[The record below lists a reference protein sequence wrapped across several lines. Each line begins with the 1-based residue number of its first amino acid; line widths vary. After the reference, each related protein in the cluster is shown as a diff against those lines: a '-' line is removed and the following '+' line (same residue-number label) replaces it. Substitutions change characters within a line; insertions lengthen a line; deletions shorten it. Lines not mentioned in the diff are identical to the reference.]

1 MEIYNI
7 GIIAALCA
15 MTALIAH
22 ISAAVFHDGI
32 RPILPQLIE
41 GNMTRRDA
49 GSVAF
54 GLSIGFVA
62 SVGISFTLS
71 TGLLNPWL
79 LFLPTDIIGV
89 MAANRVIAAIGGGI
103 WGILVVTSLAGVNAV
118 LTGLPIDALGALGEL
133 GTPVMSA
140 FALFP
145 LLAIFYQ
152 FGWKSG
158 ALAAVV
164 ILISRLLV
172 IKYTTI
178 YPESI
183 QIFIGMV
190 VLVVIAIKK
199 DMTDKANGI
208 APPDMSSMRGLF
220 EERTKRIF
228 KNMPFLIVTG
238 ALIASAAASGIF
250 AGSEVSIYSLAD
262 AYKIEDAAA
271 QKEALNQ
278 VALSEF
284 MRGLGFIP
292 LIATTA
298 LATGVYGVVGFTFV
312 FVVGYLSPNV
322 PVAAALGAI
331 TICLEILLLR
341 SIGRFLEQFPSIR
354 NASDNIRNSMNTL
367 MEFALL
373 IGGVLAVM
381 KMGSTTGFTIF
392 AVLYYLNEVMGRPVL
407 KIAAPAVA
415 AILTGVILNILFV
428 LGLFVPA

>member
-1 MEIYNI
+1 MDIMNL
-7 GIIAALCA
+7 GLVAVLCA
-15 MTALIAH
+15 MTALIANM
-22 ISAAVFHDGI
+22 SAAVFHDGI
-32 RPILPQLIE
+32 RPILPQLFE

-89 MAANRVIAAIGGGI
+89 LVGSRILAAVGGAI
-103 WGILVVTSLAGVNAV
+103 WGILVVTSLTAVNTV

-145 LLAIFYQ
+145 LLAILYQ
-152 FGWKSG
+152 FGWRAG
-158 ALAAVV
+158 AVAAAVV
-164 ILISRLLV
+164 LLSRLLV
-172 IKYTTI
+172 IKFTGI

-183 QIFIGMV
+183 QIFVGM
-190 VLVVIAIKK
+190 LMLILIAVRK
-199 DMTDKANGI
+199 DLSDRKNGI
-208 APPDMSSMRGLF
+208 EPPDMSGMHSIF
-220 EERTKRIF
+220 DERTKRIV
-228 KNMPFLIVTG
+228 KHLPFLAVTG
-238 ALIASAAASGIF
+238 ALIAAVSNAGIF

-262 AYKIEDAAA
+262 AYKMTDPAEQDAAL
-271 QKEALNQ
+271 QQ

-298 LATGVYGVVGFTFV
+298 LATGVYGVVGMTFV
-312 FVVGYLSPNV
+312 FVVGYLSPNIA
-322 PVAAALGAI
+322 VAATLGAV
-331 TICLEILLLR
+331 TICIEVMLLR
-341 SIGRFLEQFPSIR
+341 SVGRVLEQFPSIR

-392 AVLYYLNEVMGRPVL
+392 AMLYFLNEVMGRPVL

-415 AILTGVILNILFV
+415 AILTGIVLNLLHV
-428 LGLFVPA
+428 VGLFSV

>member
-1 MEIYNI
+1 MDFMNL
-7 GIIAALCA
+7 GLVALLCG
-15 MTALIAH
+15 MTALIANM
-22 ISAAVFHDGI
+22 SAAVFHDGI
-32 RPILPQLIE
+32 RPILPQVFE
-41 GNMTRRDA
+41 GNMSRRDA

-79 LFLPTDIIGV
+79 LFLPTDILGV
-89 MAANRVIAAIGGGI
+89 MIGSRILAALAGAT
-103 WGILVVTSLAGVNAV
+103 WGILVVTSLTAVNTV
-118 LTGLPIDALGALGEL
+118 LTGLPVDALGALGEL

-152 FGWKSG
+152 FGWRAG
-158 ALAAVV
+158 AVTAVV
-164 ILISRLLV
+164 ILLSRLLV
-172 IKYTTI
+172 IKYTGI

-183 QIFIGMV
+183 QIFIGM
-190 VLVVIAIKK
+190 LMLIIIAIRKDLADKK
-199 DMTDKANGI
+199 AGI
-208 APPDMSSMRGLF
+208 SPPDMSGLHGIF
-220 EERTKRIF
+220 DERTKRIV
-228 KNMPFLIVTG
+228 KHLPFLAVTG
-238 ALIASAAASGIF
+238 ALIAAVSNAGIF
-250 AGSEVSIYSLAD
+250 AGSEVSIYSLAE
-262 AYKIEDAAA
+262 AYKLTDAAEQDA
-271 QKEALNQ
+271 ALKQ

-298 LATGVYGVVGFTFV
+298 LATGVYGVVGMTFV
-312 FVVGYLSPNV
+312 FVVGYLAPNI
-322 PVAAALGAI
+322 PVAAVLGAI
-331 TICLEILLLR
+331 TICLEIFLLR
-341 SIGRFLEQFPSIR
+341 SVGRVLEHFPSIR

-392 AVLYYLNEVMGRPVL
+392 AILYFLNEVLGRPVL

-415 AILTGVILNILFV
+415 AILTGIVLNVLFV
-428 LGLFVPA
+428 LGLFSL

>member
-1 MEIYNI
+1 MDFMNL
-7 GIIAALCA
+7 GLVALLCG
-15 MTALIAH
+15 MTALIANM
-22 ISAAVFHDGI
+22 SAAVFHDGI
-32 RPILPQLIE
+32 RPILPQVFE
-41 GNMTRRDA
+41 GNMSRRDA

-79 LFLPTDIIGV
+79 LFLPTDILGV
-89 MAANRVIAAIGGGI
+89 MIGSRILAALAGAT
-103 WGILVVTSLAGVNAV
+103 WGILVVTSLTAVNTV

-152 FGWKSG
+152 FGWRAG
-158 ALAAVV
+158 AVTAVV
-164 ILISRLLV
+164 ILLSRLLV
-172 IKYTTI
+172 IKYTGI

-183 QIFIGMV
+183 QIFIGM
-190 VLVVIAIKK
+190 LMLIIIAIRKDLADKK
-199 DMTDKANGI
+199 AGI
-208 APPDMSSMRGLF
+208 SPPDMSGLHGIF
-220 EERTKRIF
+220 DERTKRIV
-228 KNMPFLIVTG
+228 KHLPFLAVTG
-238 ALIASAAASGIF
+238 ALIAAVSNAGIF
-250 AGSEVSIYSLAD
+250 AGSEVSIYSLAE
-262 AYKIEDAAA
+262 AYKLTDVAEQDAAL
-271 QKEALNQ
+271 KQ

-298 LATGVYGVVGFTFV
+298 LATGVYGVVGMTFV
-312 FVVGYLSPNV
+312 FVVGYLAPNI
-322 PVAAALGAI
+322 PVAAVLGAI
-331 TICLEILLLR
+331 TICLEVFLLR
-341 SIGRFLEQFPSIR
+341 SVGRVLEHFPSIR

-392 AVLYYLNEVMGRPVL
+392 AILYFLNEVLGRPVL

-415 AILTGVILNILFV
+415 AILTGIVLNVLFV
-428 LGLFVPA
+428 LGLFSL

>member
-1 MEIYNI
+1 MDIMNL
-7 GIIAALCA
+7 GLVAVLCA
-15 MTALIAH
+15 MTALIANM
-22 ISAAVFHDGI
+22 SAAVFHDGI
-32 RPILPQLIE
+32 RPILPQLCE

-89 MAANRVIAAIGGGI
+89 LVGSRILAAVGGAI
-103 WGILVVTSLAGVNAV
+103 WGILVVTSLTAVNTV
-118 LTGLPIDALGALGEL
+118 LTGLPIDALGALGEM

-145 LLAIFYQ
+145 LLAILYQ
-152 FGWKSG
+152 FGWRAG
-158 ALAAVV
+158 AVAAAVV
-164 ILISRLLV
+164 LLSRLLV
-172 IKYTTI
+172 IKFTGI

-183 QIFIGMV
+183 QIFVGM
-190 VLVVIAIKK
+190 LMLILIAVRK
-199 DMTDKANGI
+199 DLSDRKNGI
-208 APPDMSSMRGLF
+208 EPPDMSGMHSIF
-220 EERTKRIF
+220 DERTKRIV
-228 KNMPFLIVTG
+228 KHLPFLAVTG
-238 ALIASAAASGIF
+238 ALIAAVSNAGIF

-262 AYKIEDAAA
+262 AYKMTDPAEQDAAL
-271 QKEALNQ
+271 QQ

-298 LATGVYGVVGFTFV
+298 LATGVYGVVGMTFV
-312 FVVGYLSPNV
+312 FVVGYLSPNIA
-322 PVAAALGAI
+322 VAATLGAVA
-331 TICLEILLLR
+331 ICIEVMLLR
-341 SIGRFLEQFPSIR
+341 SVGRVLEQFPSIR

-392 AVLYYLNEVMGRPVL
+392 AMLYFLNEVMGRPVL

-415 AILTGVILNILFV
+415 AILTGIVLNLLHV
-428 LGLFVPA
+428 VGLFSV

>member
-1 MEIYNI
+1 MDIMNL
-7 GIIAALCA
+7 GLVALLCA
-15 MTALIAH
+15 TTALIANM
-22 ISAAVFHDGI
+22 SAAVFHDGI
-32 RPILPQLIE
+32 RPILPQLFE

-89 MAANRVIAAIGGGI
+89 MVGSRILAAIGGAV
-103 WGILVVTSLAGVNAV
+103 WGILVVTSLTAVNTV

-152 FGWKSG
+152 FGWKAG
-158 ALAAVV
+158 AVAAAVV
-164 ILISRLLV
+164 LLSRLL
-172 IKYTTI
+172 IMKYTGI

-183 QIFIGMV
+183 QIFVGMV
-190 VLVVIAIKK
+190 MLILTAIRK
-199 DMTDKANGI
+199 DLSDRRNGI
-208 APPDMSSMRGLF
+208 SPPDMSGMHSIF
-220 EERTKRIF
+220 DERTKRIVKHLPYLAF
-228 KNMPFLIVTG
+228 TG
-238 ALIASAAASGIF
+238 ALIAAVSNAGIF
-250 AGSEVSIYSLAD
+250 AGSEVSIYSLAE
-262 AYKIEDAAA
+262 AYKITDPAEQDAAL
-271 QKEALNQ
+271 QQ

-298 LATGVYGVVGFTFV
+298 LATGVYGVVGMTFV
-312 FVVGYLSPNV
+312 FVVGYLSPNIA
-322 PVAAALGAI
+322 VAAALGAV
-331 TICLEILLLR
+331 TICLEVFLLR
-341 SIGRFLEQFPSIR
+341 SVGRVLEQFPSIR

-381 KMGSTTGFTIF
+381 KMGSTTGLTIF
-392 AVLYYLNEVMGRPVL
+392 AMLYFLNEVMGRPVL

-415 AILTGVILNILFV
+415 AILTGIILNLLYV
-428 LGLFVPA
+428 VGLFTV

>member
-1 MEIYNI
+1 MDFMNL
-7 GIIAALCA
+7 GLVALLCG
-15 MTALIAH
+15 MTALIANM
-22 ISAAVFHDGI
+22 SAAVFHDGI
-32 RPILPQLIE
+32 RPILPQVFE
-41 GNMTRRDA
+41 GNMSRRDA

-79 LFLPTDIIGV
+79 LFLPTDILGV
-89 MAANRVIAAIGGGI
+89 MIGSRILAALAGAT
-103 WGILVVTSLAGVNAV
+103 WGILVVTSLTAVNTV

-152 FGWKSG
+152 FGWRAG
-158 ALAAVV
+158 AATAVV
-164 ILISRLLV
+164 ILFSRLLV
-172 IKYTTI
+172 IKYTGI

-183 QIFIGMV
+183 QIFIGM
-190 VLVVIAIKK
+190 LMLIIIAIRKDLADKK
-199 DMTDKANGI
+199 AGVS
-208 APPDMSSMRGLF
+208 PPDMSGLHGIF
-220 EERTKRIF
+220 DERTKRIV
-228 KNMPFLIVTG
+228 KHLPFLAVTG
-238 ALIASAAASGIF
+238 ALIAAVSNAGIF
-250 AGSEVSIYSLAD
+250 AGSEVSIYSLAE
-262 AYKIEDAAA
+262 AYKLTDVAEQDAAL
-271 QKEALNQ
+271 KQ

-298 LATGVYGVVGFTFV
+298 LATGVYGVVGMTFV
-312 FVVGYLSPNV
+312 FVVGYLAPNI
-322 PVAAALGAI
+322 PVAAVLGAI
-331 TICLEILLLR
+331 TICLEVFLLR
-341 SIGRFLEQFPSIR
+341 SVGRVLEHFPSIR

-392 AVLYYLNEVMGRPVL
+392 AILYFLNEVLGRPVL

-415 AILTGVILNILFV
+415 AILTGIVLNVLFV
-428 LGLFVPA
+428 LGLFSL

>member
-1 MEIYNI
+1 MDIMNL
-7 GIIAALCA
+7 GLVALLCA
-15 MTALIAH
+15 TTALIAH
-22 ISAAVFHDGI
+22 MSAAVFHDGI
-32 RPILPQLIE
+32 RPILPQLFE

-89 MAANRVIAAIGGGI
+89 MVGSRILAAVGGAV
-103 WGILVVTSLAGVNAV
+103 WGILVVTSLTAVNTV

-145 LLAIFYQ
+145 LLAILYQ
-152 FGWKSG
+152 FGWKAG
-158 ALAAVV
+158 AVAAAVV
-164 ILISRLLV
+164 LLSRLLV
-172 IKYTTI
+172 MKYTGI

-183 QIFIGMV
+183 QIFVGMV
-190 VLVVIAIKK
+190 MLILIAIRK
-199 DMTDKANGI
+199 DLSDRSNGI
-208 APPDMSSMRGLF
+208 SPPDMSGMHSIF
-220 EERTKRIF
+220 DERTKRIVKHLPYLAF
-228 KNMPFLIVTG
+228 TG
-238 ALIASAAASGIF
+238 ALIAAVSNAGIF
-250 AGSEVSIYSLAD
+250 AGSEVSIYSLAE
-262 AYKIEDAAA
+262 AYKITDPVEQDAAL
-271 QKEALNQ
+271 QQ

-298 LATGVYGVVGFTFV
+298 LATGVYGVVGMTFV
-312 FVVGYLSPNV
+312 FVVGYLSPNIA
-322 PVAAALGAI
+322 VAAALGAV
-331 TICLEILLLR
+331 TICLEVFLLR
-341 SIGRFLEQFPSIR
+341 SVGRVLEQFPSIR

-381 KMGSTTGFTIF
+381 KMGSTTGLTIF
-392 AVLYYLNEVMGRPVL
+392 AMLYFLNEVMGRPVL

-415 AILTGVILNILFV
+415 AILTGIILNLLYV
-428 LGLFVPA
+428 VGLFAV

>member
-1 MEIYNI
+1 MDIMHI
-7 GIIAALCA
+7 GLIAALCA
-15 MTALIAH
+15 MTALIANM
-22 ISAAVFHDGI
+22 SAAVFHDGI
-32 RPILPQLIE
+32 RPVLPQLFE

-79 LFLPTDIIGV
+79 LFLPTDILGV
-89 MAANRVIAAIGGGI
+89 MIANRWLAALAGGM
-103 WGILVVTSLAGVNAV
+103 WGVLVVTSLAGVNAV

-152 FGWKSG
+152 FGWKAG
-158 ALAAVV
+158 AIAAGV
-164 ILISRLLV
+164 ILLSRLM
-172 IKYTTI
+172 IMKFTGI

-183 QIFIGMV
+183 QIFVGMMM
-190 VLVVIAIKK
+190 LVFFAVRK
-199 DMTDKANGI
+199 DLADRKAGI
-208 APPDMSSMRGLF
+208 QPPDMSGLHSIF
-220 EERTKRIF
+220 EERTKRIV
-228 KNMPFLIVTG
+228 KHLPFLAVTG
-238 ALIASAAASGIF
+238 ALIAAVSNGGIF

-262 AYKIEDAAA
+262 ALKLTDPEARDAAM
-271 QKEALNQ
+271 QQ

-284 MRGLGFIP
+284 MRGLGFVP

-298 LATGVYGVVGFTFV
+298 LATGVYGVVGMTFV
-312 FVVGYLSPNV
+312 FVVGYLAPNMA
-322 PVAAALGAI
+322 VAAVLGAV
-331 TICLEILLLR
+331 TICIEVYLLR
-341 SIGRFLEQFPSIR
+341 GIGRFLEQFPSIR

-381 KMGSTTGFTIF
+381 KMGSTTGITIF
-392 AVLYYLNEVMGRPVL
+392 AMLFYLNEVMGRPVL

-415 AILTGVILNILFV
+415 AILTGVILNLLHV
-428 LGLFVPA
+428 LGLFAI

>member
-1 MEIYNI
+1 MDIMNL
-7 GIIAALCA
+7 GLVALLCA
-15 MTALIAH
+15 TTALIANM
-22 ISAAVFHDGI
+22 SAAVFHDGI
-32 RPILPQLIE
+32 RPILPQLFE

-89 MAANRVIAAIGGGI
+89 MVGSRILAAVGGAV
-103 WGILVVTSLAGVNAV
+103 WGILVVTSLTAVNTV

-145 LLAIFYQ
+145 LLAILYQ
-152 FGWKSG
+152 FGWK
-158 ALAAVV
+158 ADAVAAAVV
-164 ILISRLLV
+164 LLSRLLV
-172 IKYTTI
+172 MKYTGI

-183 QIFIGMV
+183 QIFVGMV
-190 VLVVIAIKK
+190 MLILIAIRK
-199 DMTDKANGI
+199 DLSDRSNGI
-208 APPDMSSMRGLF
+208 SPPDMSGMHSIF
-220 EERTKRIF
+220 DERTKRIVKHLPYLAF
-228 KNMPFLIVTG
+228 TG
-238 ALIASAAASGIF
+238 ALIAAVSNAGIF
-250 AGSEVSIYSLAD
+250 AGSEVSIYSLAE
-262 AYKIEDAAA
+262 AYKITDPVEQDAAL
-271 QKEALNQ
+271 QQ

-298 LATGVYGVVGFTFV
+298 LATGVYGVVGMTFV
-312 FVVGYLSPNV
+312 FVVGYLSPNIA
-322 PVAAALGAI
+322 VAAALGAV
-331 TICLEILLLR
+331 TICLEVLLLR
-341 SIGRFLEQFPSIR
+341 SVGRVLEQFPSIR

-381 KMGSTTGFTIF
+381 KMGSTTGLTIF
-392 AVLYYLNEVMGRPVL
+392 AMLYFLNEVMGRPVL

-415 AILTGVILNILFV
+415 AILTGIILNLLYV
-428 LGLFVPA
+428 VGLFAV

>member
-1 MEIYNI
+1 MDIMHI
-7 GIIAALCA
+7 GLVATLCA
-15 MTALIAH
+15 MTALIANM
-22 ISAAVFHDGI
+22 SAAVFHDGI
-32 RPILPQLIE
+32 RPVLPQLFE

-79 LFLPTDIIGV
+79 LFLPTDILGV
-89 MAANRVIAAIGGGI
+89 MTGSRILAALAGGL
-103 WGILVVTSLAGVNAV
+103 WGVLVVTSLAGVNAV

-145 LLAIFYQ
+145 LLAVFYQ
-152 FGWKSG
+152 FGWKAG
-158 ALAAVV
+158 AITAGV
-164 ILISRLLV
+164 ILISRLM
-172 IKYTTI
+172 IMKFTGI

-183 QIFIGMV
+183 QIFVGMLM
-190 VLVVIAIKK
+190 LVIFAVRK
-199 DMTDKANGI
+199 DLSDRKAGV
-208 APPDMSSMRGLF
+208 AAPDMSGMHSIF
-220 EERTKRIF
+220 EERTKRIV
-228 KNMPFLIVTG
+228 KHLPFLAVTG
-238 ALIASAAASGIF
+238 ALIAAVSNGGIF

-262 AYKIEDAAA
+262 ALKITDPAAQDAAM
-271 QKEALNQ
+271 KQ

-298 LATGVYGVVGFTFV
+298 LATGVYGVVGMTFV
-312 FVVGYLSPNV
+312 FVVGYLSPNI
-322 PVAAALGAI
+322 PVAAALGAV
-331 TICLEILLLR
+331 TICLEVYLLR
-341 SIGRFLEQFPSIR
+341 GIGRFLEQFPSIR

-392 AVLYYLNEVMGRPVL
+392 AMLFYLNEVMGRPVL

-415 AILTGVILNILFV
+415 AILTGVILNILYVF
-428 LGLFVPA
+428 GLFAI

>member
-1 MEIYNI
+1 MDFFNI
-7 GIIAALCA
+7 GLVALLCA
-15 MTALIAH
+15 MTALVANM
-22 ISAAVFHDGI
+22 SAAVFHDGI
-32 RPILPQLIE
+32 RPVLPQLVE

-49 GSVAF
+49 GSIAF

-79 LFLPTDIIGV
+79 LFLPTDILGV
-89 MAANRVIAAIGGGI
+89 MIGSRILAALAGGL
-103 WGILVVTSLAGVNAV
+103 WGVLVMTSLAGVNAA
-118 LTGLPIDALGALGEL
+118 LTSLPIDALGALGEL
-133 GTPVMSA
+133 GTPVMTA

-158 ALAAVV
+158 AVAGLIV
-164 ILISRLLV
+164 IISRLLV
-172 IKYTTI
+172 IKFTGI

-183 QIFIGMV
+183 QIFVGMLM
-190 VLVVIAIKK
+190 LVYFAINK
-199 DMTDKANGI
+199 DLADRKVGNT
-208 APPDMSSMRGLF
+208 PPDMSGMHSLF
-220 EERTKRIF
+220 EERTKRLF
-228 KNMPFLIVTG
+228 KHLPFLAVTG
-238 ALIASAAASGIF
+238 ALIAMVSQGGIF
-250 AGSEVSIYSLAD
+250 AGSEVSIYALAD
-262 AYKIEDAAA
+262 AHKITDPEAHNAAM
-271 QKEALNQ
+271 QQ

-298 LATGVYGVVGFTFV
+298 LATGVYGVVGMTFV
-312 FVVGYLSPNV
+312 FVVGYLSPNLV
-322 PVAAALGAI
+322 VAGLLGAVV
-331 TICLEILLLR
+331 ICAEIYLLR
-341 SIGRFLEQFPSIR
+341 RIGKVLEQFPSIR

-381 KMGSTTGFTIF
+381 KMGSTTGLTIF
-392 AVLYYLNEVMGRPVL
+392 TVLFFLNEVMGRPVL

-415 AILTGVILNILFV
+415 AIITGILLNILNV
-428 LGLFVPA
+428 VGLFAI

>member
-1 MEIYNI
+1 MDIMNL
-7 GIIAALCA
+7 GLVALLCA
-15 MTALIAH
+15 TTALIANM
-22 ISAAVFHDGI
+22 SAAVFHDGI
-32 RPILPQLIE
+32 RPILPQLFE

-89 MAANRVIAAIGGGI
+89 MIGSRILAAVGGAV
-103 WGILVVTSLAGVNAV
+103 WGILVVTSLTAVNTV
-118 LTGLPIDALGALGEL
+118 LTGLPVDALGALGEL

-152 FGWKSG
+152 FGWKAG
-158 ALAAVV
+158 AVAAAVV
-164 ILISRLLV
+164 LLSRLL
-172 IKYTTI
+172 IMKFTGI

-183 QIFIGMV
+183 QIFVGMV
-190 VLVVIAIKK
+190 MLILIAVRK
-199 DMTDKANGI
+199 DLSDRSNGI
-208 APPDMSSMRGLF
+208 SPPDMSGMHSIF
-220 EERTKRIF
+220 DERTKRIV
-228 KNMPFLIVTG
+228 KHLPFLAFTG
-238 ALIASAAASGIF
+238 ALIAAVCNAGIF
-250 AGSEVSIYSLAD
+250 AGSEVSIYSLAE
-262 AYKIEDAAA
+262 AYKITDPAEQDAAL
-271 QKEALNQ
+271 QQ

-298 LATGVYGVVGFTFV
+298 LATGVYGVVGMTFV
-312 FVVGYLSPNV
+312 FVVGYLSPNIA
-322 PVAAALGAI
+322 VAAALGAV
-331 TICLEILLLR
+331 TICLEVLLLR
-341 SIGRFLEQFPSIR
+341 SVGRVLEQFPSIR

-392 AVLYYLNEVMGRPVL
+392 AMLYFLNEVMGRPVL

-415 AILTGVILNILFV
+415 AILTGIILNLLYV
-428 LGLFVPA
+428 VGLFAV

>member
-1 MEIYNI
+1 MDIMHI
-7 GIIAALCA
+7 GLVATLCA
-15 MTALIAH
+15 MTALIANM
-22 ISAAVFHDGI
+22 SAAVFHDGI
-32 RPILPQLIE
+32 RPILPQLVE

-79 LFLPTDIIGV
+79 LFLPTDILGV
-89 MAANRVIAAIGGGI
+89 MIGSRILAALAGGL

-152 FGWKSG
+152 FGWKAG
-158 ALAAVV
+158 AIAAVV
-164 ILISRLLV
+164 ILFSRLL
-172 IKYTTI
+172 IMKFTGI

-183 QIFIGMV
+183 QIFVGMLML
-190 VLVVIAIKK
+190 VLFAVRK
-199 DMTDKANGI
+199 DLADRKAGI
-208 APPDMSSMRGLF
+208 EAPDMSGLHGLF
-220 EERTKRIF
+220 DERTKRIV
-228 KNMPFLIVTG
+228 KNLPFLAVTG
-238 ALIASAAASGIF
+238 ALIAAVSNGGIF
-250 AGSEVSIYSLAD
+250 AGSEVSIYSLAE
-262 AYKIEDAAA
+262 AYKITDPEAHDAAM
-271 QKEALNQ
+271 KQ

-298 LATGVYGVVGFTFV
+298 LATGVYGVVGMTFV
-312 FVVGYLSPNV
+312 FVVGYLSPNI

-331 TICLEILLLR
+331 TICAEVFLLR
-341 SIGRFLEQFPSIR
+341 GIGRFLEQFPSIR

-381 KMGSTTGFTIF
+381 KMGATTGFTIF
-392 AVLYYLNEVMGRPVL
+392 AMLYFLNEVLGRPIL

-415 AILTGVILNILFV
+415 AILTGIILNLLYVF
-428 LGLFVPA
+428 GLFAL

>member
-1 MEIYNI
+1 MNI
-7 GIIAALCA
+7 ALIASLCA
-15 MTALIAH
+15 MTALVANM
-22 ISAAVFHDGI
+22 SAAVFHDGI
-32 RPILPQLIE
+32 RPILPQVID
-41 GNMTRRDA
+41 GNMKRRDA
-49 GSVAF
+49 GSIAF

-89 MAANRVIAAIGGGI
+89 MAGGRLIAALGGAI
-103 WGILVVTSLAGVNAV
+103 WGILVVTSLAAVNAT

-152 FGWKSG
+152 FGWRAG

-164 ILISRLLV
+164 VLTSRLLV
-172 IKYTTI
+172 VKYTGI

-183 QIFIGMV
+183 QIFVGMMM
-190 VLVVIAIKK
+190 LVGIAIQK
-199 DMTDKANGI
+199 DRKDKANGI
-208 APPDMSSMRGLF
+208 APPDMSGLHSLF
-220 EERTKRIF
+220 EERTKRIY
-228 KNMPFLIVTG
+228 KNMPFLAVTG
-238 ALIASAAASGIF
+238 GLIAAAAASGIF
-250 AGSEVSIYSLAD
+250 AGSEVSIYALAD
-262 AYKIEDAAA
+262 AYKIVDDPIAY
-271 QKEALNQ
+271 KEAMNQ

-298 LATGVYGVVGFTFV
+298 LATGVYGVVGMTFV
-312 FVVGYLSPNV
+312 FVVGYLSPSV
-322 PVAAALGAI
+322 PIAAALGAV
-331 TICLEILLLR
+331 TICLEIFLLR
-341 SIGRFLEQFPSIR
+341 GIGRFLEQFPSIR

-381 KMGSTTGFTIF
+381 KMGQTTGFTIF
-392 AVLYYLNEVMGRPVL
+392 AILYFLNEVMGRPVL
-407 KIAAPAVA
+407 KIASPAVA
-415 AILTGVILNILFV
+415 AILTGVILNLLFV
-428 LGLFVPA
+428 VGMFVPA

>member
-1 MEIYNI
+1 MDIMNL
-7 GIIAALCA
+7 GLVALLCA
-15 MTALIAH
+15 TTALVANM
-22 ISAAVFHDGI
+22 SAAVFHDGI
-32 RPILPQLIE
+32 RPILPQLFE

-89 MAANRVIAAIGGGI
+89 MIGSRILAAVGGAV
-103 WGILVVTSLAGVNAV
+103 WGILVVTSLTAVNTV

-152 FGWKSG
+152 FGWKAG
-158 ALAAVV
+158 AVAAAVV
-164 ILISRLLV
+164 LLSRLL
-172 IKYTTI
+172 IMKYTGI

-183 QIFIGMV
+183 QIFVGMV
-190 VLVVIAIKK
+190 MLILTAIRK
-199 DMTDKANGI
+199 DLSDRSNGI
-208 APPDMSSMRGLF
+208 SPPDMSGMHSIF
-220 EERTKRIF
+220 DERTKRIV
-228 KNMPFLIVTG
+228 KHLPFLAFTG
-238 ALIASAAASGIF
+238 ALIAAVSNAGIF
-250 AGSEVSIYSLAD
+250 AGSEVSIYSLAE
-262 AYKIEDAAA
+262 AYKITDPAEQDAAL
-271 QKEALNQ
+271 QQ

-298 LATGVYGVVGFTFV
+298 LATGVYGVVGMTFV
-312 FVVGYLSPNV
+312 FVVGYLSPNIA
-322 PVAAALGAI
+322 VAAALGAV
-331 TICLEILLLR
+331 TICLEVFLLR
-341 SIGRFLEQFPSIR
+341 SVGRVLEQFPSIR

-381 KMGSTTGFTIF
+381 KMGSTTGLTIF
-392 AVLYYLNEVMGRPVL
+392 AMLYFLNEVMGRPVL

-415 AILTGVILNILFV
+415 AIFTGIILNLLYV
-428 LGLFVPA
+428 VGLFAV

>member
-1 MEIYNI
+1 MDIMHI
-7 GIIAALCA
+7 GLVATLCA
-15 MTALIAH
+15 MTALIANM
-22 ISAAVFHDGI
+22 SAAVFHDGI
-32 RPILPQLIE
+32 RPVLPQLFE

-79 LFLPTDIIGV
+79 LFLPTDILGV
-89 MAANRVIAAIGGGI
+89 MIGSRILAALAGGL
-103 WGILVVTSLAGVNAV
+103 WGVLVVTSLAGVNAV

-145 LLAIFYQ
+145 LLAVFYQ
-152 FGWKSG
+152 FGWKAG
-158 ALAAVV
+158 VITAGV
-164 ILISRLLV
+164 ILISRLM
-172 IKYTTI
+172 IMKFTGI

-183 QIFIGMV
+183 QIFVGMLM
-190 VLVVIAIKK
+190 LVIFAVCK
-199 DMTDKANGI
+199 DLNDRKAGV
-208 APPDMSSMRGLF
+208 AAPDMSGMHSIF
-220 EERTKRIF
+220 EERTKRIV
-228 KNMPFLIVTG
+228 KHLPFLAVTG
-238 ALIASAAASGIF
+238 ALIAAVSNGGIF

-262 AYKIEDAAA
+262 ALKMTDPAAQDAAM
-271 QKEALNQ
+271 KQ

-298 LATGVYGVVGFTFV
+298 LATGVYGVVGMTFV
-312 FVVGYLSPNV
+312 FVVGYLSPNI
-322 PVAAALGAI
+322 PVAAALGAV
-331 TICLEILLLR
+331 TICLEVYLLR
-341 SIGRFLEQFPSIR
+341 GIGRFLEQFPSIR

-392 AVLYYLNEVMGRPVL
+392 AMLFYLNEVMGRPVL

-415 AILTGVILNILFV
+415 AILTGVILNILYVF
-428 LGLFVPA
+428 GLFAI

>member
-1 MEIYNI
+1 MDYYNI
-7 GIIAALCA
+7 ALIAALCS
-15 MTALIAH
+15 MTALVAH
-22 ISAAVFHDGI
+22 LSAAVFHDGI
-32 RPILPQLIE
+32 RPILPQVIE
-41 GNMTRRDA
+41 GNMNRRDA

-89 MAANRVIAAIGGGI
+89 LAGSRIVAMLGGGL
-103 WGILVVTSLAGVNAV
+103 WGILVVTSLAGVNTV

-133 GTPVMSA
+133 GTPVITA

-152 FGWKSG
+152 FNWKIGLIAG
-158 ALAAVV
+158 AI
-164 ILISRLLV
+164 ILLSRLLV
-172 IKYTTI
+172 IKYTNI

-183 QIFIGMV
+183 QIFVGMLM
-190 VLVVIAIKK
+190 LVGIAIRK
-199 DMTDKANGI
+199 DLNDKANNI
-208 APPDMSSMRGLF
+208 LPPDMSSMQSLF
-220 EERTKRIF
+220 EERTKRIL
-228 KNMPFLIVTG
+228 KNMPYLAVVG
-238 ALIASAAASGIF
+238 ALISAAAASGIF
-250 AGSEVSIYSLAD
+250 AGSEVSIYSLAE
-262 AYKIEDAAA
+262 AYEIEDPVLRSDAIT
-271 QKEALNQ
+271 Q
-278 VALSEF
+278 VSISEF

-312 FVVGYLSPNV
+312 FIAGYLSPNI
-322 PVAAALGAI
+322 PVAAALGAV
-331 TICLEILLLR
+331 TICAEIMLLR
-341 SIGRFLEQFPSIR
+341 GVGRFLEQFPSIR

-367 MEFALL
+367 MELALL

-381 KMGSTTGFTIF
+381 KMGATTGLSIF
-392 AVLYYLNEVMGRPVL
+392 ILFYFLNEVMGRPVL

-415 AILTGVILNILFV
+415 AIITGILLNVLYFV
-428 LGLFVPA
+428 GMFTPV

>member
-1 MEIYNI
+1 MDIMNL
-7 GIIAALCA
+7 GLVAVLCA
-15 MTALIAH
+15 MTALIANM
-22 ISAAVFHDGI
+22 SAAVFHDGI
-32 RPILPQLIE
+32 RPILPQLCE

-89 MAANRVIAAIGGGI
+89 LVGSRILAAVGGAI
-103 WGILVVTSLAGVNAV
+103 WGILVVTSLTAVNTV
-118 LTGLPIDALGALGEL
+118 LTGLPIDALGALGEM

-145 LLAIFYQ
+145 LLAILYQ
-152 FGWKSG
+152 FGWRAG
-158 ALAAVV
+158 AVAAAVV
-164 ILISRLLV
+164 LLSRLLV
-172 IKYTTI
+172 IKFTGI

-183 QIFIGMV
+183 QIFVGM
-190 VLVVIAIKK
+190 LMLIIIAVRK
-199 DMTDKANGI
+199 DLSDRKNGI
-208 APPDMSSMRGLF
+208 EPPDMSGMHSIF
-220 EERTKRIF
+220 DERTKRIV
-228 KNMPFLIVTG
+228 KHLPFLAVTG
-238 ALIASAAASGIF
+238 ALIAAVSNAGIF

-262 AYKIEDAAA
+262 AYKMTDPAEQDAAL
-271 QKEALNQ
+271 QQ

-298 LATGVYGVVGFTFV
+298 LATGVYGVVGMTFV
-312 FVVGYLSPNV
+312 FVVGYLSPNIA
-322 PVAAALGAI
+322 VAATLGAVA
-331 TICLEILLLR
+331 ICIEVMLLR
-341 SIGRFLEQFPSIR
+341 SVGRVLEQFPSIR

-392 AVLYYLNEVMGRPVL
+392 AMLYFLNEVMGRPVL

-415 AILTGVILNILFV
+415 AILTGIVLNLLHV
-428 LGLFVPA
+428 VGLFSV

>member
-1 MEIYNI
+1 MDFMNL
-7 GIIAALCA
+7 GLVALLCG
-15 MTALIAH
+15 MTALIANM
-22 ISAAVFHDGI
+22 SAAVFHDGI
-32 RPILPQLIE
+32 RPILPQVFE
-41 GNMTRRDA
+41 GNMSRRDA

-79 LFLPTDIIGV
+79 LFLPTDILGV
-89 MAANRVIAAIGGGI
+89 MIGSRILAALAGAT
-103 WGILVVTSLAGVNAV
+103 WGILVVTSLTAVNTV
-118 LTGLPIDALGALGEL
+118 LTGLPVDALGALGEL

-152 FGWKSG
+152 FGWRAG
-158 ALAAVV
+158 AVTAVV
-164 ILISRLLV
+164 ILLSRLLV
-172 IKYTTI
+172 IKHTGL

-183 QIFIGMV
+183 QIFIGM
-190 VLVVIAIKK
+190 LMLIIIAIRKDLADKK
-199 DMTDKANGI
+199 AGI
-208 APPDMSSMRGLF
+208 SPPDMSGLHGIF
-220 EERTKRIF
+220 DERTKRIV
-228 KNMPFLIVTG
+228 KHLPFLAVTG
-238 ALIASAAASGIF
+238 ALIAAVSNAGIF
-250 AGSEVSIYSLAD
+250 AGSEVSIYSLAE
-262 AYKIEDAAA
+262 AYKMTDAAEQDA
-271 QKEALNQ
+271 ALKQ

-298 LATGVYGVVGFTFV
+298 LATGVYGVVGMTFV
-312 FVVGYLSPNV
+312 FVVGYLAPNI
-322 PVAAALGAI
+322 PVAAVLGAI
-331 TICLEILLLR
+331 TICLEIFLLR
-341 SIGRFLEQFPSIR
+341 SVGRVLEHFPSIR

-392 AVLYYLNEVMGRPVL
+392 AILYFLNEVLGRPVL

-415 AILTGVILNILFV
+415 AILTGIVLNVLFV
-428 LGLFVPA
+428 LGLFSL

>member
-1 MEIYNI
+1 MDIMHI
-7 GIIAALCA
+7 GLIAALCA
-15 MTALIAH
+15 MTALIANM
-22 ISAAVFHDGI
+22 SAAVFHDGI
-32 RPILPQLIE
+32 RPVLPQLFE

-79 LFLPTDIIGV
+79 LFLPTDILGV
-89 MAANRVIAAIGGGI
+89 MIANRWLAALAGGM
-103 WGILVVTSLAGVNAV
+103 WGVLVVTSLAGVNAV

-152 FGWKSG
+152 FGWKAG
-158 ALAAVV
+158 AIAAGV
-164 ILISRLLV
+164 ILLSRLM
-172 IKYTTI
+172 IMKFTGI

-183 QIFIGMV
+183 QIFVGMMM
-190 VLVVIAIKK
+190 LVFFAVRK
-199 DMTDKANGI
+199 DLADRKAGI
-208 APPDMSSMRGLF
+208 QPPDMSGLHSIF
-220 EERTKRIF
+220 EERTKRIV
-228 KNMPFLIVTG
+228 KHLPFLAVTG
-238 ALIASAAASGIF
+238 ALIAAVSNGGIF

-262 AYKIEDAAA
+262 ALKLTDPEARDAAM
-271 QKEALNQ
+271 QQ

-284 MRGLGFIP
+284 MRGLGFVP

-298 LATGVYGVVGFTFV
+298 LATGVYGVVGMTFV
-312 FVVGYLSPNV
+312 FVVGYLAPNMA
-322 PVAAALGAI
+322 VAAVLGAV
-331 TICLEILLLR
+331 TICIEVYLLR
-341 SIGRFLEQFPSIR
+341 GIGRFLEQFPSIR

-392 AVLYYLNEVMGRPVL
+392 AMLFYLNEVMGRPVL

-415 AILTGVILNILFV
+415 AILTGVILNLLHV
-428 LGLFVPA
+428 LGLFAI

>member
-1 MEIYNI
+1 MDIMHI
-7 GIIAALCA
+7 GLVAALCA
-15 MTALIAH
+15 MTALIANM
-22 ISAAVFHDGI
+22 SAAVFHDGI
-32 RPILPQLIE
+32 RPVLPQLFE

-79 LFLPTDIIGV
+79 LFLPTDILGV
-89 MAANRVIAAIGGGI
+89 MIGSRVLAALAGGL
-103 WGILVVTSLAGVNAV
+103 WGVLVVTSLAGVNAV

-145 LLAIFYQ
+145 LLAVFYQ
-152 FGWKSG
+152 FGWKAG
-158 ALAAVV
+158 AIAAVV
-164 ILISRLLV
+164 ILMSRLM
-172 IKYTTI
+172 IMKFTGI

-183 QIFIGMV
+183 QIFVGMLM
-190 VLVVIAIKK
+190 LVFFAIRK
-199 DMTDKANGI
+199 DLADRQAGI
-208 APPDMSSMRGLF
+208 QAPDMSGLHSIF
-220 EERTKRIF
+220 EERTKRIV
-228 KNMPFLIVTG
+228 KHLPFLAVTG
-238 ALIASAAASGIF
+238 ALIAAVSNGGIF
-250 AGSEVSIYSLAD
+250 AGSEVSIYSLAE
-262 AYKIEDAAA
+262 ALKITDPAAHDAAM
-271 QKEALNQ
+271 KQ
-278 VALSEF
+278 VVLSEF

-298 LATGVYGVVGFTFV
+298 LATGVYGVVGMTFV
-312 FVVGYLSPNV
+312 FVVGYLSPNM
-322 PVAAALGAI
+322 PVAAVLGAI
-331 TICLEILLLR
+331 TICLEVFMLR
-341 SIGRFLEQFPSIR
+341 GIGRFLEQFPSIR

-392 AVLYYLNEVMGRPVL
+392 AMLFFLNEVMGRPVL

-415 AILTGVILNILFV
+415 AILTGVILNLLHVF
-428 LGLFVPA
+428 GLFAI

>member
-1 MEIYNI
+1 MDIMNL
-7 GIIAALCA
+7 GLVALLCA
-15 MTALIAH
+15 TTALIANM
-22 ISAAVFHDGI
+22 SAAVFHDGI
-32 RPILPQLIE
+32 RPILPQLFE

-89 MAANRVIAAIGGGI
+89 MIGSRILAAVGGAV
-103 WGILVVTSLAGVNAV
+103 WGILVVTSLTAVNTV
-118 LTGLPIDALGALGEL
+118 LTGLPVDALGALGEL

-145 LLAIFYQ
+145 LQAIFYQ
-152 FGWKSG
+152 FGWKAG
-158 ALAAVV
+158 AVAAAVV
-164 ILISRLLV
+164 LLSRLL
-172 IKYTTI
+172 IMKFTGI

-183 QIFIGMV
+183 QIFVGMV
-190 VLVVIAIKK
+190 MLILIAVRK
-199 DMTDKANGI
+199 DLSDRSNGI
-208 APPDMSSMRGLF
+208 SPPDMSGMHSIF
-220 EERTKRIF
+220 DERTKRIV
-228 KNMPFLIVTG
+228 KHLPFLAFTG
-238 ALIASAAASGIF
+238 ALIAAVCNAGIF
-250 AGSEVSIYSLAD
+250 AGSEVSIYSLAE
-262 AYKIEDAAA
+262 AYKITDPAEQDAAL
-271 QKEALNQ
+271 QQ

-298 LATGVYGVVGFTFV
+298 LATGVYGVVGMTFV
-312 FVVGYLSPNV
+312 FVVGYLSPNIA
-322 PVAAALGAI
+322 VAAALGAV
-331 TICLEILLLR
+331 TICLEVLLLR
-341 SIGRFLEQFPSIR
+341 SVGRVLEQFPSIR

-392 AVLYYLNEVMGRPVL
+392 AMLYFLNEVMGRPVL

-415 AILTGVILNILFV
+415 AILTGIILNLLYV
-428 LGLFVPA
+428 VGLFAV

>member
-1 MEIYNI
+1 MDILHI
-7 GIIAALCA
+7 GLVAALCA
-15 MTALIAH
+15 MTALVANM
-22 ISAAVFHDGI
+22 SAAVFHDGI
-32 RPILPQLIE
+32 RPILPQLFE

-79 LFLPTDIIGV
+79 LFLPTDILGVLIGSRV
-89 MAANRVIAAIGGGI
+89 LAALAGGL
-103 WGILVVTSLAGVNAV
+103 WGVLVVTSLAGVNAV

-152 FGWKSG
+152 FGWKAG
-158 ALAAVV
+158 AIAAGV
-164 ILISRLLV
+164 ILFARLM
-172 IKYTTI
+172 IMKFTGI

-183 QIFIGMV
+183 QIFVGMMM
-190 VLVVIAIKK
+190 LVFFAIRK
-199 DMTDKANGI
+199 DLADRRAGI
-208 APPDMSSMRGLF
+208 TPPDMSGLHSIF
-220 EERTKRIF
+220 EERSKRIV
-228 KNMPFLIVTG
+228 KHLPFLAITG
-238 ALIASAAASGIF
+238 ALIAAVSNGGIF

-262 AYKIEDAAA
+262 ALKLSDPAA
-271 QKEALNQ
+271 KEAAIGQ

-298 LATGVYGVVGFTFV
+298 LATGVYGVVGMTFV
-312 FVVGYLSPNV
+312 FVAGYLSPNMA
-322 PVAAALGAI
+322 VAAGLGAI
-331 TICLEILLLR
+331 TICLEVFLLR
-341 SIGRFLEQFPSIR
+341 AIGRFLEQFPSIR

-392 AVLYYLNEVMGRPVL
+392 AMLFYLNEVMGRPIL

-415 AILTGVILNILFV
+415 AILTGVILNVLHL
-428 LGLFVPA
+428 LGLFAI

>member
-1 MEIYNI
+1 MDIMNL
-7 GIIAALCA
+7 GLVALLCA
-15 MTALIAH
+15 TTALIANM
-22 ISAAVFHDGI
+22 SAAVFHDGI
-32 RPILPQLIE
+32 RPILPQLFE

-89 MAANRVIAAIGGGI
+89 MVGSRILAAVGGAV
-103 WGILVVTSLAGVNAV
+103 WGILVVTSLTAVNTV

-145 LLAIFYQ
+145 LLAILYQ
-152 FGWKSG
+152 FGWKAG
-158 ALAAVV
+158 AVAAAVV
-164 ILISRLLV
+164 LLSRLLV
-172 IKYTTI
+172 MKYTGI

-183 QIFIGMV
+183 QIFVGMV
-190 VLVVIAIKK
+190 MLILIAIRK
-199 DMTDKANGI
+199 DLSDRSNGI
-208 APPDMSSMRGLF
+208 SPPDMSGMHSIF
-220 EERTKRIF
+220 DERTKRIVKHLPYLAF
-228 KNMPFLIVTG
+228 TG
-238 ALIASAAASGIF
+238 ALIAAVSNAGIF
-250 AGSEVSIYSLAD
+250 AGSEVSIYSLAE
-262 AYKIEDAAA
+262 AYKITDPVEQDAAL
-271 QKEALNQ
+271 QQ

-298 LATGVYGVVGFTFV
+298 LATGVYGVVGMTFV
-312 FVVGYLSPNV
+312 FVVGYLSPNIA
-322 PVAAALGAI
+322 VAAALGAV
-331 TICLEILLLR
+331 TICLEVLLLR
-341 SIGRFLEQFPSIR
+341 SVGRVLEQFPSIR

-381 KMGSTTGFTIF
+381 KMGSTTGLTIF
-392 AVLYYLNEVMGRPVL
+392 AMLYFLNEVMGRPVL

-415 AILTGVILNILFV
+415 AILTGIILNLLYV
-428 LGLFVPA
+428 VGLFAV

>member
-1 MEIYNI
+1 MDIMHI
-7 GIIAALCA
+7 GLVAALCA
-15 MTALIAH
+15 MTALIANM
-22 ISAAVFHDGI
+22 SAAVFHDGI
-32 RPILPQLIE
+32 RPVLPQLFE

-79 LFLPTDIIGV
+79 LFLPTDILGV
-89 MAANRVIAAIGGGI
+89 MIGSRVLAALAGGL
-103 WGILVVTSLAGVNAV
+103 WGVLVVTSLAGVNAV

-145 LLAIFYQ
+145 LLAVFYQ
-152 FGWKSG
+152 FGWKAG
-158 ALAAVV
+158 AIAAVV
-164 ILISRLLV
+164 ILMSRLM
-172 IKYTTI
+172 IMKFTGI

-183 QIFIGMV
+183 QIFVGMLM
-190 VLVVIAIKK
+190 LVFFAIRK
-199 DMTDKANGI
+199 DLADRQAGI
-208 APPDMSSMRGLF
+208 QAPDMSGLHSIF
-220 EERTKRIF
+220 EERTKRIV
-228 KNMPFLIVTG
+228 KHLPFLAVTG
-238 ALIASAAASGIF
+238 ALIAAVSNGGIF
-250 AGSEVSIYSLAD
+250 AGSEVSIYSLAE
-262 AYKIEDAAA
+262 ALKITDPAAHDAAM
-271 QKEALNQ
+271 KQ

-298 LATGVYGVVGFTFV
+298 LATGVYGVVGMTFV
-312 FVVGYLSPNV
+312 FVVGYLSPNM
-322 PVAAALGAI
+322 PVAAVLGAI
-331 TICLEILLLR
+331 TICLEVFMLR
-341 SIGRFLEQFPSIR
+341 GIGRFLEQFPSIR

-392 AVLYYLNEVMGRPVL
+392 AMLFFLNEVMGRPVL

-415 AILTGVILNILFV
+415 AILTGVILNLLHVF
-428 LGLFVPA
+428 GLFAI

>member
-1 MEIYNI
+1 MDIMNLGLVAI
-7 GIIAALCA
+7 LCA
-15 MTALIAH
+15 MTALIANM
-22 ISAAVFHDGI
+22 SASVFHDGI
-32 RPILPQLIE
+32 RPILPQLVE
-41 GNMTRRDA
+41 GHMTRRDA

-79 LFLPTDIIGV
+79 LFLPTDILGV
-89 MAANRVIAAIGGGI
+89 MIGSRLLAALAGGL
-103 WGILVVTSLAGVNAV
+103 WGILVVTSLSGVNAV

-152 FGWKSG
+152 FGWKAG
-158 ALAAVV
+158 ALAGSV
-164 ILISRLLV
+164 ILVSRLLV
-172 IKYTTI
+172 MKYTGI

-183 QIFIGMV
+183 QIFVGMLM
-190 VLVVIAIKK
+190 LVGIAINK
-199 DMTDKANGI
+199 DITDKKNGI
-208 APPDMSSMRGLF
+208 CPPDMSCMHSLF
-220 EERTKRIF
+220 EERTKRIV
-228 KNMPFLIVTG
+228 KNLPLLAATG
-238 ALIASAAASGIF
+238 SLIAIITNAGIF

-262 AYKIEDAAA
+262 AYKITDPLEQDSAI
-271 QKEALNQ
+271 KQ

-298 LATGVYGVVGFTFV
+298 LATGVYGVVGMTFV
-312 FVVGYLSPNV
+312 FVVGYLSPNI
-322 PVAAALGAI
+322 PVAAILGAL
-331 TICLEILLLR
+331 TICVEVMLLR
-341 SIGRFLEQFPSIR
+341 KVGHFLERFPSIR

-381 KMGSTTGFTIF
+381 KMGETTGFTIF
-392 AVLYYLNEVMGRPVL
+392 AVLYFLNEVMGRPIL

-415 AILTGVILNILFV
+415 AILTGIILNLLYI
-428 LGLFVPA
+428 LGLFAL